1 MYLLKQAFITLNFS
15 VVKLL
20 PCANPFL
27 NMPVSVGK
35 ASRRESKI
43 MLLFAPSGSQVLI
56 FSKKLFAL

>member
-20 PCANPFL
+20 LCASPFL
-27 NMPVSVGK
+27 NIPVSVGQ
-35 ASRRESKI
+35 ASRCESKI

-56 FSKKLFAL
+56 FSEKLFAL

>member
-1 MYLLKQAFITLNFS
+1 MCLLEEAFTNLNFS

-27 NMPVSVGK
+27 NMPVSVGQ
-35 ASRRESKI
+35 ASCRESKI

-56 FSKKLFAL
+56 FSEKLFAL